1 MEISPNQDPPVVKI
15 TDYSKLIFEQRKRVK
30 DSKKKQKVVH
40 LKEVKFRP
48 GIDSHDYQHK
58 IKHAKTFFEKGDK
71 VKFTVVFKG
80 RQIVHNELGFKVM
93 ENIKKDIEGF
103 TQIEREPLM
112 EGRNI
117 IMIAAPAPATGA
129 KKKKE

>member
-15 TDYSKLIFEQRKRVK
+15 TDYSKLVFEQRKRVK
-30 DSKKKQKVVH
+30 DSRKKQKVVH
-40 LKEVKFRP
+40 LKEIKFRP
-48 GIDSHDYQHK
+48 GIDIHDYQHK
-58 IKHAKTFFEKGDK
+58 VKHATGFFEKGDK

-93 ENIKKDIEGF
+93 ENIKKDMESLM
-103 TQIEREPLM
+103 QIEREPVM

-117 IMIAAPAPATGA
+117 IMIAGPAPAGGV

>member
-1 MEISPNQDPPVVKI
+1 VEISPNQEPPVVKI

-40 LKEVKFRP
+40 LKEIKFRP
-48 GIDSHDYQHK
+48 GIDINDYHHK
-58 IKHAKTFFEKGDK
+58 VKHAITFFEKGDK

-93 ENIKKDIEGF
+93 ENIQKDIADCAL
-103 TQIEREPLM
+103 IEREPIM

-117 IMIAAPAPATGA
+117 IMIAGPVPASGA

>member
-15 TDYSKLIFEQRKRVK
+15 TDYSRLLFEQRKRVK

-40 LKEVKFRP
+40 LKEIKFRP
-48 GIDSHDYQHK
+48 SISGHDYDHK
-58 IKHAKTFFEKGDK
+58 VKHAITFFDKGDK

-93 ENIKKDIEGF
+93 ENIKKDLEGRVL
-103 TQIEREPLM
+103 IEREPIM

-117 IMIAAPAPATGA
+117 IMIAGPLPTSGA